1 VIPGDVADRIEMF
14 IRERFDVGEKDA
26 RFSRRVHLFEEGYI
40 DSIGVAELVEFLEE
54 EFEIRLPEQALM
66 SDEFSTIDG
75 IVQIVER
82 TLTPVSRTSS

>member
-1 VIPGDVADRIEMF
+1 MIPGDVADRIEMF
-14 IRERFDVGEKDA
+14 IREQFDVGEKDA
-26 RFSRRVHLFEEGYI
+26 RFSRNVHLFEEGYI
-40 DSIGVAELVEFLEE
+40 DSIGVAELVVFLEE
-54 EFEIRLPEQALM
+54 EFEVRLPEQALM